1 MLNAGAHQILI
12 GRKIRISTPPRVIR
26 WPNHDDHLHAMF

>member
-1 MLNAGAHQILI
+1 MLDAGAYRVLI
-12 GRKIRISTPPRVIR
+12 GPHIRIATTARVLR